1 MIENLKNWWKA
12 EKYNILLTIFAA
24 LIPLMID
31 WGVSWEK
38 TTNKE
43 SSSQVKHQGENTE
56 YLWWAMSEKSNYAIQ
71 TIFIGITLF
80 VLIRTRHAT
89 TNELVNSKGQI
100 IQYILKNCSLK
111 SYNDE
116 SKERTYSNVKEMVR
130 YFYIAWLIVW
140 FLWLAYY
147 LGNYFLAYQDNV
159 DLKFGYRQIVNFLN
173 SSAMFGV
180 YTIIG
185 NTSISTESKLESFTS
200 YWFSFLGWFVLFV
213 CCLVGVFI
221 DTNNPDTTIGLRAHS
236 YVIVLNAMF
245 SIITMVLVLGKL
257 NSVYLQIPRLFM
269 WVLYLYAAIQAYT
282 PLLESSHDT
291 LFMSDICDSTLIEI
305 SRAILPYVTLFGKV
319 FLMLVLC
326 WVVDY
331 KRLIFFV
338 IHRSVTIEQTP
349 RLLNELNRNHV
360 SF

>member
-12 EKYNILLTIFAA
+12 ERYNILLTIFAA
-24 LIPLMID
+24 LIPLMITWCVGWD
-31 WGVSWEK
+31 QSALKDANTHIIKQGV
-38 TTNKE
+38 E
-43 SSSQVKHQGENTE
+43 SEL
-56 YLWWAMSEKSNYAIQ
+56 LWWAMGEKSNYAVQ
-71 TIFIGITLF
+71 TVFIGITLF

-89 TNELVNSKGQI
+89 TEELDNSKGQI
-100 IQYILKNCSLK
+100 MLYILKNCSLK
-111 SYNDE
+111 DYNNE
-116 SKERTYSNVKEMVR
+116 SKEKTYSNVKEMVR
-130 YFYIAWLIVW
+130 YFYIAWLVVW

-147 LGNYFLAYQDNV
+147 LGNYFLAYQDND
-159 DLKFGYRQIVNFLN
+159 DLKFGYRQIVNFMN

-180 YTIIG
+180 YNIIG
-185 NTSISTESKLESFTS
+185 NASISMEKRLNSFTS
-200 YWFSFLGWFVLFV
+200 YWFSLFGWFILFI
-213 CCLVGVFI
+213 CCIVGILVDV
-221 DTNNPDTTIGLRAHS
+221 NNPYTTIGLRAHS
-236 YVIVLNAMF
+236 CVIVLNAMF

-269 WVLYLYAAIQAYT
+269 WGLYFYAAIQAYT
-282 PLLESSHDT
+282 PLLESSYDT
-291 LFMSDICDSTLIEI
+291 PFLSGVCDDLLVKVVI
-305 SRAILPYVTLFGKV
+305 AMLPYITLLGKV

-338 IHRSVTIEQTP
+338 IHRSVTIDQTP

>member
-1 MIENLKNWWKA
+1 MMENLKNWWNA
-12 EKYNILLTIFAA
+12 EKYNILLTLFAA
-24 LIPLMID
+24 LIPLMINWGID
-31 WGVSWEK
+31 WNQATQVK
-38 TTNKE
+38 P
-43 SSSQVKHQGENTE
+43 SQTKHQGEKSE
-56 YLWWAMSEKSNYAIQ
+56 RFWWSMSEESNYAVQ

-89 TNELVNSKGQI
+89 TKELVNSKGQI
-100 IQYILKNCSLK
+100 MQYILKNCSQK
-111 SYNDE
+111 AYNN
-116 SKERTYSNVKEMVR
+116 SSTERTYSNVKSMVR
-130 YFYIAWLIVW
+130 LFYIAWLVVW

-147 LGNYFLAYQDNV
+147 LGNLFLVYQHNDE
-159 DLKFGYRQIVNFLN
+159 LRFGYRQIVNFMN

-185 NTSISTESKLESFTS
+185 NVSINVERRLDSFTS
-200 YWFSFLGWFVLFV
+200 YWFSLLGWFVLFI
-213 CCLVGVFI
+213 CCIVGILI
-221 DTNNPDTTIGLRAHS
+221 DLYNPGTTIGLRAHS
-236 YVIVLNAMF
+236 CIFVLNAMF

-269 WVLYLYAAIQAYT
+269 WGLYIYAAIQAYT
-282 PLLESSHDT
+282 PLLESSHNILFIGEICDT
-291 LFMSDICDSTLIEI
+291 LLIDIIK
-305 SRAILPYVTLFGKV
+305 AILPYITLFGKV

-326 WVVDY
+326 WIVDY

-360 SF
+360 FF